1 MFRITFR
8 DTDSTLDVDFWVK
21 DLPKEKKP
29 EDVPCVYVRLYNTK
43 KEILIPMT
51 ISPNPQ
57 IIGKYGKARFNPLLQ
72 NHFGA
77 YRILLVKNFVE
88 RNWETLIRHWFGKFG
103 NNVLIKTLLQM
114 GEKVDI

>member
-8 DTDSTLDVDFWVK
+8 ASDSTLDVDFWVK
-21 DLPKEKKP
+21 DLGNEKEP
-29 EDVPCVYVRLYNTK
+29 EDVPCIYVRLYNTK

-57 IIGKYGKARFNPLLQ
+57 IIGKYGKERFNPLLQ
-72 NHFGA
+72 NNFGS
-77 YRILLVKNFVE
+77 YRMSIVRDFVA
-88 RNWETLIRHWFGKFG
+88 RNWEPLIHHWFGKFG
-103 NNVLIKTLLQM
+103 NKVLIKTLLQM